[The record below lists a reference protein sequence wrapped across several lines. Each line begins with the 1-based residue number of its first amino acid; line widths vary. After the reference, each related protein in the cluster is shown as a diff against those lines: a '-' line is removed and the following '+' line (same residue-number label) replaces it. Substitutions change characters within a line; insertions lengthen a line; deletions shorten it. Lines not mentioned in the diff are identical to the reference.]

1 MYQSTIQENISA
13 FAGGDLLRRIEMHQK
28 KIVSAVQDTGKVGEL
43 HIKIKYKQE
52 NSEEI
57 KITSEVIP
65 HKVPERALETTIM
78 YPLPDNRL
86 STQNPREMD
95 IEDSNVSNIGQK
107 QADMTK

>member
-13 FAGGDLLRRIEMHQK
+13 FASGDLLRRIEMHQK

-57 KITSEVIP
+57 KITSEVIS

-86 STQNPREMD
+86 STQNPRQMD
-95 IEDSNVSNIGQK
+95 IEDNNVSNIGQK
-107 QADMTK
+107 QADLMK